1 MTAAKERRLSTP
13 LVLAAASAMVSIG
26 VIAWIGTRSDEAL
39 PPADARSPNALDVQ
53 VDTSTPA
60 LAAESFLDAWRKRAH
75 RDALALST
83 GEAHAAVE
91 ARASRDDQLSDEERA
106 AKQQIWNAMAE
117 TRLRLMVD
125 GSEDLPEGRVLIHGT
140 AEGEFLE
147 RPYQRRVSFV
157 LTQVDDVWKVERVE
171 FGEIVSDVP
180 EFLELDD
187 SVGRDPSEFEI
198 RGALPDGP
206 EEPAP

>member
-1 MTAAKERRLSTP
+1 MRAAGERRLSTP
-13 LVLAAASAMVSIG
+13 VVLAAASAMLSIG
-26 VIAWIGTRSDEAL
+26 VIAWVSTSGDADP
-39 PPADARSPNALDVQ
+39 PPAEARSPNALDVA

-75 RDALALST
+75 RDALALSA

-125 GSEDLPEGRVLIHGT
+125 GSEDLPEGRVMIHGT

-147 RPYQRRVSFV
+147 RPYERRVSFV
-157 LTQVDDVWKVERVE
+157 LSQVDGDWKVERIE

-180 EFLELDD
+180 DFLELDD
-187 SVGRDPSEFEI
+187 SVGRDPSEFEV
-198 RGALPDGP
+198 RGALPEGP
-206 EEPAP
+206 EEPQP